1 MMNGGFTILL
11 DFVGGSQRQALV
23 TGGCGIVATVVKSV
37 VFEENRRVLGMAVI
51 DVRACCFVCCCA
63 MFCLFPVSG
72 RELSVLDRLLAGLS
86 RHAKHTQTDTQ
97 TGTQNGIHK
106 DVGAFTH

>member
-51 DVRACCFVCCCA
+51 DVVRAVFVVVVLCFVYFRCQA
-63 MFCLFPVSG
+63 ANYPY
-72 RELSVLDRLLAGLS
+72 
-86 RHAKHTQTDTQ
+86 
-97 TGTQNGIHK
+97 
-106 DVGAFTH
+106 